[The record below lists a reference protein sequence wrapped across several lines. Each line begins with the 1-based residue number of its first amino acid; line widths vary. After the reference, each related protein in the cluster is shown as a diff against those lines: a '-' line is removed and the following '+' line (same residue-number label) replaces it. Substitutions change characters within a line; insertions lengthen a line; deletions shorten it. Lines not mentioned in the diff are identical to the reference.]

1 MQRNLLI
8 VYFNLKPLYPAF
20 SREIIESVCVC
31 KHNVSFASSRTNLLS
46 NIKNGAKTEEN
57 LVNFLVS
64 IDVNCDALDRF
75 SLETGPPLQ
84 LEYANKG
91 GEETISLTISTD
103 FDSVAGPSP
112 DFSRH
117 TLVRPR
123 VYHGRTRR
131 QISSTKENVSTI
143 LFSRK
148 EILLY
153 SRQHIRAPL

>member
-1 MQRNLLI
+1 MCASITFLSHLRERIFFRILKMARKRKKTWLI
-8 VYFNLKPLYPAF
+8 
-20 SREIIESVCVC
+20 S
-31 KHNVSFASSRTNLLS
+31 SFQSMSILS
-46 NIKNGAKTEEN
+46 
-57 LVNFLVS
+57 L
-64 IDVNCDALDRF
+64 DALDRF

-148 EILLY
+148 EILFY

>member
-1 MQRNLLI
+1 MCASITFLSHLRERIFFRILKMARKRKKTWLI
-8 VYFNLKPLYPAF
+8 
-20 SREIIESVCVC
+20 S
-31 KHNVSFASSRTNLLS
+31 SFQ
-46 NIKNGAKTEEN
+46 
-57 LVNFLVS
+57 S
-64 IDVNCDALDRF
+64 INCDALDRF